1 MSDAMMR
8 MAGATGD
15 YKVPDTMRVNVARIG
30 AQNDAMVSQLHG
42 GCTEANARGMLFGAS
57 SQAATTTTI
66 ALATTYTGLCLCN
79 PIGNQKKF
87 SLRKVGVA
95 LSVAPAGAGLI
106 GLGGGWSTA
115 GIATHTTPLI
125 VYPMSM
131 GKVTASV
138 AQADAAATLVAGA
151 GNGLLRVIMPLM
163 GAFTNASLVHTT
175 PAIVDVDGAVD
186 VLPGGFVFI
195 YTLTVVIGFFG
206 FVWEELPLD

>member
-1 MSDAMMR
+1 MEDSMR
-8 MAGATGD
+8 MAGATQD
-15 YKVPDTMRVNVARIG
+15 FKVPDGQRQNVVRIG

-42 GCTEANARGMLFGAS
+42 GCVESNARGMLFGGAN
-57 SQAATTTTI
+57 QAAVTTTI

-79 PIGNQKKF
+79 PIGNSKKF
-87 SLRKVGVA
+87 SLRQVGIA

-125 VYPMSM
+125 PYPMSM
-131 GKVTASV
+131 GRVTAST
-138 AQADAAATLVAGA
+138 AQIDGASTLVAGA
-151 GNGLLRVIMPLM
+151 GAGLLRVIMPLM
-163 GAFTNASLVHTT
+163 SAFTNATLPSTS
-175 PAIVDVDGAVD
+175 PALINIDGAVE

-206 FVWEELPLD
+206 FVWEELPLA